1 MTSAGAVSSN
11 QATAKAQATAVPA
24 SETLPWLLSAL
35 VVGLVL
41 YYVIGVDEGAVS
53 VLGDTTV
60 LHEFVHDAR
69 HFLGFPC
76 H

>member
-1 MTSAGAVSSN
+1 MTSGVAAAKGR
-11 QATAKAQATAVPA
+11 ATAVAVPA
-24 SETLPWLLSAL
+24 SETLPWLVSAV

-41 YYVIGVDEGAVS
+41 FYLIGIDQGATSLFGDSSVI
-53 VLGDTTV
+53 
-60 LHEFVHDAR
+60 HELVHDAR

>member
-1 MTSAGAVSSN
+1 MTSAGAVSR
-11 QATAKAQATAVPA
+11 AKAQATAVPT
-24 SETLPWLLSAL
+24 SETLPWLVSAV

-41 YYVIGVDEGAVS
+41 YYFIGIDQGAMS
-53 VLGDTTV
+53 VFGDTTV
-60 LHEFVHDAR
+60 VHELVHDAR